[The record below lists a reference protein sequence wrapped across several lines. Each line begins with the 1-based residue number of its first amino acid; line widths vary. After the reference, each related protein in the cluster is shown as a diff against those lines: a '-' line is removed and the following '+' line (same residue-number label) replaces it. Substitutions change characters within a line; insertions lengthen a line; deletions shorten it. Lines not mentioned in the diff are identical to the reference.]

1 MPLRVRGINVIEIIN
16 KYFSDLGI
24 NFSFGNLQQSNQA
37 SFNVDNA
44 GLSAFTAGNTI
55 TYNITRTNRGSHMN
69 AANGQFTAP
78 TTGVYHFSFTGITET
93 GEPVTQIELRKNG
106 SNTGIRGY
114 SVVNG
119 YQNISINASV
129 SLVRGDII
137 TIFVVEGKIHGN
149 YGSSFSGFFVA

>member
-1 MPLRVRGINVIEIIN
+1 MQLNTGRPNVLGIIYKFFE
-16 KYFSDLGI
+16 DLGI
-24 NFSFGNLQQSNQA
+24 NFAWGNLQQANQT
-37 SFNVDNA
+37 SFNVDNDNLA
-44 GLSAFTAGNTI
+44 AFTAGNTI
-55 TYNITRTNRGSHMN
+55 TYNITRLNRGNNMN
-69 AANGQFTAP
+69 AATGQFTAP
-78 TTGVYHFSFTGITET
+78 TTGVYHFSFTGISET
-93 GEPVTQIELRKNG
+93 GEPITQIELRKNG
-106 SNTGIRGY
+106 INIGIRGY